1 MRTQVLLT
9 VTLAIVSGAWSQVDA
24 CGDKFL
30 LVGRGARFQRA
41 YAAVH
46 PANILI
52 YARTV
57 TSPDRAIRDP
67 QLHKSLRQAGHQVS
81 VIEDRGLFEHALQL
95 TAFDIVL
102 ADLVEAPAIDALI
115 GGAPSRPR
123 VLYVEYPT
131 GNRNK
136 VLAAQFACELKAGDR
151 ATRFLDKIDT
161 EMKARPAH
169 SGQGK

>member
-1 MRTQVLLT
+1 MRRPVLL
-9 VTLAIVSGAWSQVDA
+9 VFALMCAALKPIEA

-30 LVGRGARFQRA
+30 LVGRGVRFQRA

-52 YARTV
+52 YARPS
-57 TSPDRAIRDP
+57 TSADRAIRDP

-81 VIEDRGLFEHALQL
+81 VIEDHSLFEHALQL

-102 ADLVEAPAIDALI
+102 ADLGEAPAIDGAVAA
-115 GGAPSRPR
+115 APSHPK

-131 GNRNK
+131 GGGNK
-136 VLAAQFACELKAGDR
+136 ALASQFACELKAGDR
-151 ATRFLDKIDT
+151 ATRFLDKIDA
-161 EMKARPAH
+161 EMKTRGPRAGIA
-169 SGQGK
+169 K